1 MGQIGSFRPIVPKR
15 CCLILTWRY
24 RHLLKEQMTLH
35 SFFDPRLLTIKH
47 REARWDLAK
56 RGLTFCPP
64 RPASPVCP
72 PPSALEA
79 PGRPVSAPCP
89 SALPEPSGPRPPS
102 SSGAGARP
110 ALSYSQAASAMPE
123 RVRLFHSRRTYPV
136 LLLVGLL
143 YNLCPHTP
151 IVPPPRLLLPVCK

>member
-1 MGQIGSFRPIVPKR
+1 MLPDSHLEVSPPLERTDDSSFIFRP
-15 CCLILTWRY
+15 
-24 RHLLKEQMTLH
+24 QTLNNKTPG
-35 SFFDPRLLTIKH
+35 SPLGSG
-47 REARWDLAK
+47 EARTDVLPSSA
-56 RGLTFCPP
+56 RVSG
-64 RPASPVCP
+64 V
-72 PPSALEA
+72 PSAVG
-79 PGRPVSAPCP
+79 PGSARA
-89 SALPEPSGPRPPS
+89 SRERALPLCSARALRPSPPS

-143 YNLCPHTP
+143 HNLCPHTP